1 MEARQTPTFERL
13 PMKSTTTDGPM
24 GTQLASAFF
33 GDPLPWQQHVLD
45 VLLARDAR
53 DKYAFHAVALS
64 VPRQNGKML
73 AESTEIPTPDGWKRL
88 GDIRVGDYVFGD
100 DGKPAMVVAKYE
112 PDEPNHYEIDFGNA
126 GNFVNETV
134 KAGGGH
140 LWEVMCGDWSKPHV
154 VDTDWLYEN
163 FAHVKGKRQAYS
175 VKLSKPV
182 EYQKADL
189 LIDPYMLGVWL
200 GDGCAQSCEI
210 TCHISDSEHYISRFA
225 EAGFDSEFIPKT
237 GFTDVGNVRVDGL
250 RPLIHELGLY
260 DNKRIPQEYLTA
272 SVEQR
277 MELLRGLMDTDGS
290 AEHHST
296 RVSFCQSGRPELV
309 SQIMELVASLGMKP
323 HYRVKELHKQN
334 PNAKDAQEV
343 YFNAASSDVFSLPRK
358 RETFEKYATKPQVF
372 NKWYIKDIRPIKA
385 NERYFCLSVANR
397 SHLFLCT
404 RSYIPTHNSWD
415 ARSRCFYGI
424 VAEGEKI
431 LYTCQ
436 HGDTADEMFRDLS
449 NVFEDEDNTEL
460 HAMLKAVR
468 KTNGQQ
474 AIYLENG
481 GYIRFTTRTN
491 SLARGRSYDVIV
503 YDEAQELTAAQQA
516 ASLPTISASSKHNT
530 QVIYLGTPPN
540 PECPGTVF
548 TAMHD
553 KAHGDEEPPFAWM
566 EWAVSEIGDV
576 SDRARWYETNP
587 SLGTL
592 IEETA
597 IEGELSMSPEDF
609 ARERLGWWTPSRT
622 SQAAIPN
629 DLWSKTQISSIG
641 TKYRKKTAL
650 AVKFTADGSSYALA
664 GAKMNSAGDVAFEL
678 VELGTTAG
686 GTKALAE
693 ALYARRRKAACVVVD
708 GLNGAGILCEQL
720 DALGCPRGY
729 VVRPNAGDV
738 ITAATGLLNGMK
750 DGTTSHTGQ
759 QMLNDSAT
767 NATVRPIG
775 HSGGW
780 GFGSD
785 GMHKSEPIEA
795 CALAVWAVRTTK
807 RNPARKQVML

>member
-1 MEARQTPTFERL
+1 M
-13 PMKSTTTDGPM
+13 
-24 GTQLASAFF
+24 
-33 GDPLPWQQHVLD
+33 
-45 VLLARDAR
+45 
-53 DKYAFHAVALS
+53 
-64 VPRQNGKML
+64 
-73 AESTEIPTPDGWKRL
+73 
-88 GDIRVGDYVFGD
+88 
-100 DGKPAMVVAKYE
+100 
-112 PDEPNHYEIDFGNA
+112 
-126 GNFVNETV
+126 
-134 KAGGGH
+134 
-140 LWEVMCGDWSKPHV
+140 
-154 VDTDWLYEN
+154 
-163 FAHVKGKRQAYS
+163 
-175 VKLSKPV
+175 
-182 EYQKADL
+182 
-189 LIDPYMLGVWL
+189 
-200 GDGCAQSCEI
+200 
-210 TCHISDSEHYISRFA
+210 
-225 EAGFDSEFIPKT
+225 
-237 GFTDVGNVRVDGL
+237 
-250 RPLIHELGLY
+250 
-260 DNKRIPQEYLTA
+260 
-272 SVEQR
+272 
-277 MELLRGLMDTDGS
+277 
-290 AEHHST
+290 
-296 RVSFCQSGRPELV
+296 
-309 SQIMELVASLGMKP
+309 
-323 HYRVKELHKQN
+323 
-334 PNAKDAQEV
+334 
-343 YFNAASSDVFSLPRK
+343 
-358 RETFEKYATKPQVF
+358 
-372 NKWYIKDIRPIKA
+372 
-385 NERYFCLSVANR
+385 
-397 SHLFLCT
+397 
-404 RSYIPTHNSWD
+404 
-415 ARSRCFYGI
+415 
-424 VAEGEKI
+424 
-431 LYTCQ
+431 
-436 HGDTADEMFRDLS
+436 
-449 NVFEDEDNTEL
+449 
-460 HAMLKAVR
+460 
-468 KTNGQQ
+468 
-474 AIYLENG
+474 
-481 GYIRFTTRTN
+481 
-491 SLARGRSYDVIV
+491 IV

-548 TAMHD
+548 TTMHD
-553 KAHGDEEPPFAWM
+553 KAHSDAEPPFAWM

-622 SQAAIPN
+622 SQAAIPH

-664 GAKMNSAGDVAFEL
+664 GAKMNSVGDVAFEL

-708 GLNGAGILCEQL
+708 GPNGAGILCEQL

-750 DGTTSHTGQ
+750 DGTTSHTNQ
-759 QMLNDSAT
+759 SMLNDSAT

-780 GFGSD
+780 GFGND